1 MKLVQFCQEYGLN
14 IAVLDKKDVATIL
27 GEGFLNQKQA
37 DELLAELNWVDSLWQ
52 LSIPDTKCADFLW

>member
-37 DELLAELNWVDSLWQ
+37 DELLAELRASDYLWQ
-52 LSIPDTKCADFLW
+52 TASPEVKCADFLW